1 MTIFDYVVLSIFIVS
16 IVLSIIRGF
25 VREALSIAGWII
37 AFIAA
42 GAYASYL
49 EPFMPSAIGG
59 ESLRILIA
67 FILVFLAALLI
78 TALITMVLSALIKGV
93 GLGFI
98 DRLLGS
104 VFGFLRAFVIVMLL
118 VLIAGLTAIPKQPF
132 WQQAVLSRSLEVVAM
147 QITHWLPN
155 DLSKWI
161 SYEREENS

>member
-1 MTIFDYVVLSIFIVS
+1 MTVFDYVVLSIFLVS
-16 IVLSIIRGF
+16 IVLSIVRGF
-25 VREALSIAGWII
+25 VREALSIAGWIV

-42 GAYASYL
+42 GAYASYF

-118 VLIAGLTAIPKQPF
+118 VLIAGLTAIPKQQF

-147 QITHWLPN
+147 QITQWLPN

-161 SYEREENS
+161 SYEREKNS